1 MLENIVT
8 GLVNVFAP
16 FNLLICFGGL
26 VVGVIFGALP
36 GFSATM
42 GVAVFVPFSYALEP
56 DSALLLL
63 SGVYC
68 GGVYG
73 GSIPAILL
81 GIPGTPASA
90 PTSFEGRAM
99 TRQGKAGQCLGLCT
113 FASALGG
120 FASSLALIFTAPLLA
135 LIALKVGPPEQVM
148 IATFGLSVVC
158 MLAFDSMAK
167 GLLVGFVSLVLATI
181 GQDPQVGFPRFTFGS
196 INLIGG
202 VSLVPILIGLF
213 SFPEVIKMLEDE
225 SEVFMEA
232 ANPGKI
238 TLLWRDIKTNIGNF
252 IRSTLIGIGIGII
265 PAAGPD
271 IASFI
276 AYNEAKKNSRNPEL
290 FGKGAV
296 DGLVAAETANNGVT
310 GGSLIPLLSLGIPG
324 SAPAAIFLGAMYI
337 HGLRPGSALFTNNA
351 DIVYTLLV
359 GFAVINLLMYFVGI
373 LFCRTA
379 SHILKLPRSV
389 LATSIVI
396 LATVGSFAINHNM
409 FDVFQMYIAGICGY
423 IMVKNGYPLSPVA
436 LALLLGGML
445 EQSLSQTAVMYPD
458 NLFQMF
464 ERPYTVVFFC
474 LVLLSFCWPYIS
486 SRIQKSMNRLDKEQ
500 GAIDVGAN

>member
-1 MLENIVT
+1 MLENLSI

-16 FNLLICFGGL
+16 FNLLICLGGL
-26 VVGVIFGALP
+26 FIGIIFGALP

-42 GVAVFVPFSYALEP
+42 GVAVFVPFSYALEA
-56 DSALLLL
+56 DAALLLL
-63 SGVYC
+63 SGIYC

-99 TRQGKAGQCLGLCT
+99 TRQGKAGQSLGLCT
-113 FASALGG
+113 FASAFGG
-120 FASSLALIFTAPLLA
+120 FVSSLALIFTAPLLA
-135 LIALKVGPPEQVM
+135 LIALKVGPPEQAM
-148 IATFGLSVVC
+148 IAIFGLSVVC
-158 MLAFDSMAK
+158 MLAYDSMAK

-213 SFPEVIKMLEDE
+213 SLPEVIKMMEE
-225 SEVFMEA
+225 ENEVFIES

-238 TLLWRDIKTNIGNF
+238 KVFWQDVKQNLGNL
-252 IRSTLIGIGIGII
+252 IRSTLIGIGIGIV

-271 IASFI
+271 IAAFI
-276 AYNEAKKNSRNPEL
+276 AYNEAKKNSRNPGL
-290 FGKGAV
+290 FGNGAV
-296 DGLVAAETANNGVT
+296 DGLVASESANNGVT

-337 HGLRPGSALFTNNA
+337 HGLRPGAALFKNNTE
-351 DIVYTLLV
+351 IVYTLLV
-359 GFAVINLLMYFVGI
+359 GFAVINIMMYFVGMF
-373 LFCRTA
+373 FCKTA
-379 SHILKLPRSV
+379 NYVLKLPRSV

-445 EQSLSQTAVMYPD
+445 EQALSQTAVMYPD
-458 NLFQMF
+458 NIFHMF
-464 ERPYTVVFFC
+464 NRPYTVVFSC
-474 LVLLSFCWPYIS
+474 LVLLSFCWPFIS
-486 SRIQKSMNRLDKEQ
+486 SRIQKSMDRLDREQ
-500 GAIDVGAN
+500 GEVNDDAN

>member
-1 MLENIVT
+1 MFESIMM
-8 GLVNVFAP
+8 GLAHVFTP
-16 FNLLICFGGL
+16 FNLLICLGGL
-26 VVGVIFGALP
+26 TAGIIFGALP

-56 DSALLLL
+56 EAALLLL

-99 TRQGKAGQCLGLCT
+99 TARGEAGRSLGLCT
-113 FASALGG
+113 FASSFGG
-120 FASSLALIFTAPLLA
+120 FVSSLALIFTAPLLA

-148 IATFGLSVVC
+148 IAIFGLSVVC

-196 INLIGG
+196 INLVGG

-213 SFPEVIKMLEDE
+213 SLPEVIKMLESE
-225 SEVFMEA
+225 SETFIET

-238 TLLWRDIKTNIGNF
+238 TLKWPDIKGNIGNL
-252 IRSTLIGIGIGII
+252 IRSTLIGIGIGIV

-271 IASFI
+271 IAAFLS
-276 AYNEAKKNSRNPEL
+276 YNEAKKNSKHPEL
-290 FGKGAV
+290 FGNGAV
-296 DGLVAAETANNGVT
+296 DGLIASESANNGVT

-337 HGLRPGSALFTNNA
+337 HGLRPGSALFRNNA
-351 DIVYTLLV
+351 QVVYTLLV
-359 GFAVINLLMYFVGI
+359 GFAVINIMMYFVGI
-373 LFCRTA
+373 LFCKTA
-379 SHILKLPRSV
+379 SYILKLPRSI

-396 LATVGSFAINHNM
+396 LSTVGSFAINRNM
-409 FDVFQMYIAGICGY
+409 FDVLQMYIAGICGY

-445 EQSLSQTAVMYPD
+445 EQAISQTSVMYPG
-458 NLFQMF
+458 NILQMF
-464 ERPYTVVFFC
+464 TRPYTVVFAC
-474 LVLLSFCWPYIS
+474 LVLLSFFWPLIS
-486 SRIQKSMNRLDKEQ
+486 GRIRKNMMKTKVSITSL
-500 GAIDVGAN
+500 

>member
-1 MLENIVT
+1 MFENILL
-8 GLVNVFAP
+8 GLVNVFTP
-16 FNLLICFGGL
+16 FNLLICLGGL
-26 VVGVIFGALP
+26 IVGVIFGALP

-56 DSALLLL
+56 DAALLLL

-90 PTSFEGRAM
+90 PTSFEGRAL
-99 TRQGKAGQCLGLCT
+99 TKQGKAGQSLWLCT
-113 FASALGG
+113 FASAFGG
-120 FASSLALIFTAPLLA
+120 FTSSLALIFTAPLLA

-148 IATFGLSVVC
+148 IAIFGLSVVC

-181 GQDPQVGFPRFTFGS
+181 GQDPQVGYPRFTFGS

-213 SFPEVIKMLEDE
+213 SLPEVIKMLEGDG
-225 SEVFMEA
+225 EVFMEA

-238 TLLWRDIKTNIGNF
+238 TVAWRDIKSNVGNL
-252 IRSTLIGIGIGII
+252 IRSTLIGIGIGIV

-271 IASFI
+271 IAAFL
-276 AYNEAKKNSRNPEL
+276 AYNEAKKNSRNPGL
-290 FGKGAV
+290 FGRGAV
-296 DGLVAAETANNGVT
+296 DGLIAAESANNGVT

-337 HGLRPGSALFTNNA
+337 HGLRPGSALFNNNA
-351 DIVYTLLV
+351 EIVYTLLV
-359 GFAVINLLMYFVGI
+359 GFAVINIMMYFVGI
-373 LFCRTA
+373 LFCKTA
-379 SHILKLPRSV
+379 SYILKLPRSV

-396 LATVGSFAINHNM
+396 LATVGSFAINRNM

-423 IMVKNGYPLSPVA
+423 VMVKNGYPLSPVA

-445 EQSLSQTAVMYPD
+445 EQALSQTAVMYPD
-458 NLFQMF
+458 NILMMF
-464 ERPYTVVFFC
+464 NRPYTVVFFC
-474 LVLLSFCWPYIS
+474 LVLLSFCWPLIS
-486 SRIQKSMNRLDKEQ
+486 QRIQKSMDRLNKDQ
-500 GAIDVGAN
+500 SAANDSTS